1 MLAVG
6 LIWSTLLCIKGDG
19 IFFDCS
25 QCNTHL
31 ESVHKIIYFIFKWRP
46 FSIKLR
52 LPAPSKTASS
62 SSGGIY
68 SSLFGAILDLLKVS
82 IVDAWPT

>member
-1 MLAVG
+1 MLAVDS
-6 LIWSTLLCIKGDG
+6 ISSTLLCIKGDG
-19 IFFDCS
+19 LFFDCN
-25 QCNTHL
+25 QCNTNL
-31 ESVHKIIYFIFKWRP
+31 ELVHKIIYFIFKWRP

-52 LPAPSKTASS
+52 LPAPSKAASS

-68 SSLFGAILDLLKVS
+68 SSLFGVILDLLKVS